1 MAAGSL
7 KYWWTCHLCQDRMQF
22 SPDEGTVKFCR
33 DEHIRFNH
41 PGWKPPAYMLS
52 ISHWYFRADN

>member
-1 MAAGSL
+1 
-7 KYWWTCHLCQDRMQF
+7 MQF
-22 SPDEGTVKFCR
+22 APDEGTVKFCR